1 MSSSR
6 KIQYW
11 KIQKKTKTENT
22 NIQNTNN
29 TKIIYKNTNTEK
41 YKNTQDTGQPVLN
54 AECVN
59 SKLLKCKKQ
68 IHSTKNPHVF
78 SPALP
83 LEL

>member
-41 YKNTQDTGQPVLN
+41 YKNTQDTL
-54 AECVN
+54 
-59 SKLLKCKKQ
+59 S
-68 IHSTKNPHVF
+68 
-78 SPALP
+78 
-83 LEL
+83 